1 MASPCLVAVSIHSI
15 TAFAHS
21 SPSFSFGFS
30 YPSNGFAVNYNYN
43 ILRFLAKVEIPLI
56 RGISGK
62 ITFMKTADFD
72 YYIPQELI
80 AFYPLQKREE
90 SRLMVLWRKER
101 EIGHRRFYELPEFL
115 KEGDVVVLNNTKV
128 IPARLFGKTDA
139 GREFEVLLEERINPR
154 LWKGIMRNPKHGTVI
169 QFGGGLKGK
178 VLRDGKDRWLVEF
191 EETADDY
198 IERFGKM
205 PLPPYIRRE
214 PEERDRIFYQTV
226 YAKTEG
232 AIAAPTAGLHFTE
245 RLLDEIRKKWVEIQ
259 YVTLHIGTGT
269 FKPVKTDNIIEHNIH
284 PEYMEIPSQTALAIG
299 RAKQEGRRIITVGTT
314 VVRALESS
322 VDEMG
327 NLQPAVG
334 LTELFIYPGFQF
346 QIVDGLITNFHLPRS
361 TLLMLVSAFAG
372 REFIL
377 EAYEE
382 AKKEGYRFL
391 SYGDAMLIL

>member
-1 MASPCLVAVSIHSI
+1 
-15 TAFAHS
+15 
-21 SPSFSFGFS
+21 
-30 YPSNGFAVNYNYN
+30 
-43 ILRFLAKVEIPLI
+43 
-56 RGISGK
+56 
-62 ITFMKTADFD
+62 MKTADFD
-72 YYIPQELI
+72 YHLPQELI
-80 AFYPLQKREE
+80 AFYPLQKREV

-101 EIGHRRFYELPEFL
+101 KIGHRRFYELPEFL
-115 KEGDVVVLNNTKV
+115 KEGDVLVLNNTKV
-128 IPARLFGKTDA
+128 IPARLFGKTDSGKA
-139 GREFEVLLEERINPR
+139 FEVLLEERINSR
-154 LWKGIMRNPKHGTVI
+154 LWKGIMRNPKRGMMV
-169 QFGGGLKGK
+169 QFDGGFKGRIM
-178 VLRDGKDRWLVEF
+178 RDGKDRWLVEF
-191 EETADDY
+191 EEIVDDY

-205 PLPPYIRRE
+205 PLPQYIRRE

-245 RLLDEIRKKWVEIQ
+245 RLLDEIRKKGVEIQ
-259 YVTLHIGTGT
+259 YVTLHVGAGT
-269 FKPVKTDNIIEHNIH
+269 FKPVKTDYIREHNIH
-284 PEYMEIPSQTALAIG
+284 PEYREIPEQTALAVD
-299 RAKQEGRRIITVGTT
+299 RAKREGRTIIAVGTT

-327 NLQPAVG
+327 NLQPVVG

-346 QIVDGLITNFHLPRS
+346 RIVDGLITNFHLPRS
-361 TLLMLVSAFAG
+361 TLLMLISAFAG

>member
-1 MASPCLVAVSIHSI
+1 VAKIIYVLS
-15 TAFAHS
+15 
-21 SPSFSFGFS
+21 G
-30 YPSNGFAVNYNYN
+30 
-43 ILRFLAKVEIPLI
+43 
-56 RGISGK
+56 GI
-62 ITFMKTADFD
+62 IFMKTADFD
-72 YYIPQELI
+72 YYLPQELI

-90 SRLMVLWRKER
+90 SRLMVLCRKER
-101 EIGHRRFYELPEFL
+101 KIEHGRFYELPQFL

-154 LWKGIMRNPKHGTVI
+154 LWKGIMRNPKHGTMI
-169 QFGGGLKGK
+169 QFDGELRGK
-178 VLRDGKDRWLVEF
+178 VLRDGKDLWLVEF

-205 PLPPYIRRE
+205 PLPLYIRRE

-226 YAKTEG
+226 YAKTGG

-245 RLLDEIRKKWVEIQ
+245 KLLDEIRKKGVEIQ
-259 YVTLHIGTGT
+259 YVTLHIGAGT
-269 FKPVKTDNIIEHNIH
+269 FKPVKTDDIREHYIH
-284 PEYMEIPSQTALAIG
+284 PEYREIPEQTALAVG
-299 RAKQEGRRIITVGTT
+299 RAKQERRRIITVGTT
-314 VVRALESS
+314 VVRALESG

-327 NLQPAVG
+327 SLQPVVG
-334 LTELFIYPGFQF
+334 HTELFIYPGFQF
-346 QIVDGLITNFHLPRS
+346 QVVDCLVTNFHLPRS

-382 AKKEGYRFL
+382 AKREGYRFL

>member
-1 MASPCLVAVSIHSI
+1 
-15 TAFAHS
+15 
-21 SPSFSFGFS
+21 
-30 YPSNGFAVNYNYN
+30 
-43 ILRFLAKVEIPLI
+43 
-56 RGISGK
+56 
-62 ITFMKTADFD
+62 MKTADFD
-72 YYIPQELI
+72 YYLPQELI

-101 EIGHRRFYELPEFL
+101 NIEHRRFYELSEFI
-115 KEGDVVVLNNTKV
+115 KEGDVVVLNDTKV

-139 GREFEVLLEERINPR
+139 GREFDILLEERINPR
-154 LWKGIMRNPKHGTVI
+154 LWKGIMRNPKHGTMI
-169 QFGGGLKGK
+169 QFDGELRGKLLK
-178 VLRDGKDRWLVEF
+178 DGKDRWLVQF

-214 PEERDRIFYQTV
+214 PEEGDRISYQTV
-226 YAKTEG
+226 YAKTKG

-245 RLLDEIRKKWVEIQ
+245 ELLDEMRKKGVEIQ
-259 YVTLHIGTGT
+259 YVTLHVGAGT
-269 FKPVKTDNIIEHNIH
+269 FKPVKTSNIREHDIH
-284 PEYMEIPSQTALAIG
+284 PEYREIPEQTALAVG
-299 RAKQEGRRIITVGTT
+299 RAKQEVRRIITVGTT

-327 NLQPAVG
+327 SLWPAVG
-334 LTELFIYPGFQF
+334 FTELFIYPGFKF
-346 QIVDGLITNFHLPRS
+346 QVVDGLVTNFHLPRS

-377 EAYEE
+377 GAYEE